1 MHSRGCMELLKRYKI
16 NVEGKNVVVIGKSN
30 IVGMPLSLMLM
41 NKDATVTVCH
51 IKTKN
56 LKMHTKNADILFCA
70 CGVPHL
76 INKQY
81 LKKDVVIIDVGINK
95 IPVVD
100 VDVNVNVNVNVG
112 VQDAGKKQNCW

>member
-1 MHSRGCMELLKRYKI
+1 
-16 NVEGKNVVVIGKSN
+16 
-30 IVGMPLSLMLM
+30 MPLSLMLM

-100 VDVNVNVNVNVG
+100 IDVNVNVNVNVG
-112 VQDAGKKQNCW
+112 VQDAGKKQKLLVMLILMMLKILFQQ